1 MAAEK
6 DIIVALELATTSI
19 RAIAGQRMSDGTMQV
34 LAFAEE
40 NSSHCIRKGIIDNI
54 DKTTQ
59 AISRV
64 LGQIGLQLGQTIS
77 RVYVGL
83 SGQSLHSR
91 KNQIQRSF
99 EERTQIANSL
109 IDQLM
114 DTNRGMVYTDS
125 EILEVVPQEYRVGNR
140 TISDIVGMQAEQIEA
155 NFLNIIA
162 RNSLAE
168 NIEKCINGAGVDI
181 AELLITPI
189 VLGDSILNASEKR
202 SGCALIDMGADT
214 TTVSIYTNNILRKL
228 VVLPLGS
235 NNVTMDIA
243 NCLTTEADEAES
255 LKLKYGRAL
264 VENPDS
270 LQNNVIKISHGREIS
285 EAKLCEIIEARYE
298 EILRNVWAQIEGES
312 EKLTSGIIF
321 TGGGAQIKSLVE
333 AFHSIMKSDRQIRV
347 AKGMP
352 TDISLSTGVFVPDNG
367 RTGNILSLLLHGEQN
382 CISRISAPIEE
393 QTDRSDEIAVSD
405 NTSTLASD
413 EHIKAGDDSKE
424 EREEA
429 PQEKKQPVK
438 SFFAI
443 LKKALTEDDNE

>member
-321 TGGGAQIKSLVE
+321 TGGGAQIKSLVA